1 MSESGITERVL
12 RRDRSIVLAA
22 IATIF
27 LVAAAYTI
35 AGVGMPMSAVEMTGM
50 RGTMPS
56 DRAPSLMAE
65 MPAMGMLT
73 MPANWTPG
81 YAALVFSM
89 WWLMMVAMMLP
100 SAAPTILLYSTLQ
113 QKSAGAVSAAPLATV
128 FLTGYLVVWAG
139 FGFAA
144 TGLQWSL
151 ELRGL
156 VSPAR
161 MALTSG
167 LIGGCVLLAAALYQ
181 LSPLKRVCLEHCR
194 SPIQFLVERRRA
206 GLAGAFRMGLEHGA
220 FCVGCCWF
228 LMALLFVGG
237 IMNLYWIAGLA
248 ILVAL
253 EKLAPIGRQIAKAS
267 SIVLGIAGLWMLWQA
282 VA

>member
-1 MSESGITERVL
+1 
-12 RRDRSIVLAA
+12 
-22 IATIF
+22 
-27 LVAAAYTI
+27 
-35 AGVGMPMSAVEMTGM
+35 
-50 RGTMPS
+50 
-56 DRAPSLMAE
+56 
-65 MPAMGMLT
+65 
-73 MPANWTPG
+73 
-81 YAALVFSM
+81 
-89 WWLMMVAMMLP
+89 MVAMMLP

-113 QKSAGAVSAAPLATV
+113 QKIADAASAAPLGTV
-128 FLTGYLVVWAG
+128 FLSGYLVVWAV
-139 FGFAA
+139 FSLTA

-194 SPIQFLVERRRA
+194 SPMRFLVERRRP
-206 GLAGAFRMGLEHGA
+206 GFAGAFQMGLEHGA

-253 EKLAPIGRQIAKAS
+253 EKLAPIGGQIAKAS